1 MASALIGVCV
11 DPRINHELI
20 RIQVR
25 QRLERS
31 GIRAERIYVLNEV
44 AGNPGANFRNTV
56 QFLARA
62 GEPIVFCSVLHHD
75 DCLSAQAGLRT
86 DLAVAAQQMA
96 AELSRAK
103 AHSPV
108 LTGHIRTE
116 NNQLL
121 WSDEPEWRYVPFT
134 FGAGTPVSRS
144 AGRDVQVAHS
154 QKPG

>member
-1 MASALIGVCV
+1 MASALVAVCV

-44 AGNPGANFRNTV
+44 GGNPGANFRNTV

-75 DCLSAQAGLRT
+75 DCLAAQSGLRT

-96 AELSRAK
+96 AELSRAN

-108 LTGHIRTE
+108 LTGQIRTE
-116 NNQLL
+116 HNQLL

-134 FGAGTPVSRS
+134 FGAGAPVSS
-144 AGRDVQVAHS
+144 SGRNVQVAHS
-154 QKPG
+154 ERPG